1 MTEPHIAYEPWRSLD
16 PGRRYCLIDT
26 MDLLQVYRSDRRLA
40 SMVETVRDGR
50 TMLLVPGVVDECFS
64 VFQRHKPDTA
74 SAEPIYVGDESG
86 YIYELFDAPIARE
99 DFDVEPRSRGEFDRL
114 LAECLRRWGIEFAAA
129 RPDPGALAAAMA
141 IHAEKRYRGRG
152 GVPLSRVDCILLRLA
167 IENRNVDVI
176 TDDATLARAV
186 LTECGPE
193 RASLAL
199 SYYFGRLNMTADFL
213 TRILGVGLI
222 YCNPIRDHIEY
233 HIRDAR
239 SKLTPRPHPDPD
251 SEARKDRSL
260 LCSIQ
265 VSSDDM
271 GVSYGPARRNLAL
284 DDTRAATF
292 ALLDFVGMVV
302 ADWYC
307 ACGDEGWTKFD
318 KKWTDVEYDYD
329 TMQVKSR
336 ANRPYYDIAKSVLEK
351 NRGRYC
357 ACSKPNERRLHEGF
371 RDIMAEVD

>member
-1 MTEPHIAYEPWRSLD
+1 MTEPHITYEPWRSLD

-26 MDLLQVYRSDRRLA
+26 MDLLQVYRRDRRLA

-50 TMLLVPGVVDECFS
+50 TMLLVPDVVDECFS
-64 VFQRHKPDTA
+64 VFQRHKPDTT

-86 YIYELFDAPIARE
+86 DIYELFDAPIARE

-114 LAECLRRWGIEFAAA
+114 LAECLRGWGIEFAAA
-129 RPDPGALAAAMA
+129 QPDPGALAAAMT
-141 IHAEKRYRGRG
+141 IHAGKKYRGSR

-186 LTECGPE
+186 SAECGE
-193 RASLAL
+193 GRAFRAL
-199 SYYFGRLNMTADFL
+199 SDYFGRVNMTADFL
-213 TRILGVGLI
+213 AKILDVDFI
-222 YCNPIRDHIEY
+222 DCNPIRDHIEY

-239 SKLTPRPHPDPD
+239 SKITPRLHPDPD

-260 LCSIQ
+260 FCSVQ
-265 VSSDDM
+265 VSPDGM
-271 GVSYGPARRNLAL
+271 GASPGPAHRNLAL
-284 DDTRAATF
+284 DDAGAAMF
-292 ALLDFVGMVV
+292 ALLDFVEMVV

-307 ACGDEGWTKFD
+307 ACGDAGWIKFD
-318 KKWTDVEYDYD
+318 KKWTEVEYDYD
-329 TMQVKSR
+329 TMQAKSR
-336 ANRPYYDIAKSVLEK
+336 VNRPYYSIAKSVLEK

-357 ACSKPNERRLHEGF
+357 ACSKPNERRLHEEF
-371 RDIMAEVD
+371 RNIMVEAD